1 MNALNDI
8 ILGCINGNNL
18 MQRELYN
25 IYSPRFNALC
35 HRYISNDDIAQD
47 IFIDGFA
54 TVFNTMNQYRGEGS
68 FEGWMHRI
76 FMGRII
82 NYYRNKK
89 KHEYTSIDEI
99 KDFDIPSEEDVE
111 EQYSIREL
119 LLKVM
124 KNLTDNERVLLNMVA
139 VEGYTFREAA
149 EIFAVPESTIKTRYY
164 RICATLKK
172 KIEVLDK

>member
-68 FEGWMHRI
+68 
-76 FMGRII
+76 
-82 NYYRNKK
+82 
-89 KHEYTSIDEI
+89 
-99 KDFDIPSEEDVE
+99 
-111 EQYSIREL
+111 
-119 LLKVM
+119 LKVGCIVFLWGVSSIITETR
-124 KNLTDNERVLLNMVA
+124 KNMNIPV
-139 VEGYTFREAA
+139 
-149 EIFAVPESTIKTRYY
+149 
-164 RICATLKK
+164 
-172 KIEVLDK
+172 